1 MKSSGI
7 GGQAVIEGVMMRN
20 KDEYAIAVRKPDDT
34 IIVEKEKT
42 DSKTEK
48 YKLFQLPIL
57 RGILNFIESLV
68 MGMKVLTFSASFYEE
83 EEELEPS
90 KIEKSFSKIFKD
102 KAESVAMGI
111 TVFISI
117 VMAIAIFILLPYFI
131 AELIGGNIKSPVIL
145 TLIEGAI
152 RISIFILYIFLISKM
167 EDIQRLFMYHGAE
180 HKSINC
186 IEKGYELTV
195 ENVRWQSREHRR
207 CGTSFIFLVMFVS
220 IIFFMFIRVD
230 TIWLRVIIRLLLV
243 PVIAGV
249 SYEFIKLAGRSESK
263 IVNILSKPGMLLQ
276 KFTTGEPDDD
286 MIEVAIASVNAV
298 FDWKTFVEDV
308 EVDKKNPAIEFV
320 DNFEEFSNNS
330 DMSNTND
337 SSSSVEVGDDVSD
350 IEKITNKYDEDDEIL
365 KAVELIL
372 KEKQI

>member
-1 MKSSGI
+1 MKPSGI

-42 DSKTEK
+42 NSKTEK
-48 YKLFQLPIL
+48 YKFFKLPIL
-57 RGILNFIESLV
+57 RGIINFIESLV

-83 EEELEPS
+83 EEDLEPS
-90 KIEKSFSKIFKD
+90 KIEKSFAKIFKD

-131 AELIGGNIKSPVIL
+131 AELVGGNIKSSALL
-145 TLIEGAI
+145 TLVEGVI
-152 RISIFILYIFLISKM
+152 RISIFILYIFMISKM
-167 EDIQRLFMYHGAE
+167 KDIKRLFMYHGAE
-180 HKSINC
+180 HKAINC
-186 IEKGYELTV
+186 IENGYELTV

-207 CGTSFIFLVMFVS
+207 CGTSFTFLVMFVS

-230 TIWLRVIIRLLLV
+230 TVWLRVLTRLLLV

-249 SYEFIKLAGRSESK
+249 SYEFIKWAGRSESLLVK
-263 IVNILSKPGMLLQ
+263 ILSKPGMILQ

-286 MIEVAIASVNAV
+286 MIEVSIASVNAV
-298 FDWKTFVEDV
+298 FDWKTFLEDV
-308 EVDKKNPAIEFV
+308 EVEKKNPAIEFIE
-320 DNFEEFSNNS
+320 DLEELSNNS
-330 DMSNTND
+330 DMSNTYD
-337 SSSSVEVGDDVSD
+337 SSSSIDVSD
-350 IEKITNKYDEDDEIL
+350 IEKITNKFDENDKIL
-365 KAVELIL
+365 QAVEFIL
-372 KEKQI
+372 KEK